1 MYGVITQRRH
11 GVSSPVVAIAR
22 TNTNIYFAITDNPN
36 DQSFYPL
43 HIIAFDG
50 RSLPVG
56 VKASYVQSPVP
67 TALAPMVPCTISA
80 LTAAKPGNTARDK
93 GHAKL
98 RDPDL
103 SSLRPQA
110 FRVWAV
116 DTTSQGAVS
125 PTEGAQLFL
134 STHMH

>member
-1 MYGVITQRRH
+1 
-11 GVSSPVVAIAR
+11 
-22 TNTNIYFAITDNPN
+22 
-36 DQSFYPL
+36 
-43 HIIAFDG
+43 
-50 RSLPVG
+50 
-56 VKASYVQSPVP
+56 
-67 TALAPMVPCTISA
+67 MVPCTISA

-93 GHAKL
+93 GHAEL

-125 PTEGAQLFL
+125 PTEGAQLLL
-134 STHMH
+134 STHTDYRDGKYWLQISRFLKDPSTHSIAMPMSSPPNS